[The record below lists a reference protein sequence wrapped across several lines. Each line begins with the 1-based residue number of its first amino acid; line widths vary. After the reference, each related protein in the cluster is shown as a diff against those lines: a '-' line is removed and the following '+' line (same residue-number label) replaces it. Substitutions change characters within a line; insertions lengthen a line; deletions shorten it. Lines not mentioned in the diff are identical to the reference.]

1 MKNCFYQRKH
11 FMMCCISLPTFEF
24 VISNLGYGSQT
35 ASVTKD
41 YDFMMYFM
49 KLPNSLRSEI
59 GHHFSDLVKGCTF
72 HGQDCL
78 DERYV
83 ITLFLVFFL
92 KNNYF

>member
-1 MKNCFYQRKH
+1 
-11 FMMCCISLPTFEF
+11 MMCCISLPTFEF

-83 ITLFLVFFL
+83 FTLFFWYFF
-92 KNNYF
+92 